1 MRYKSADQYYRGRFG
16 KKIYR
21 ISLDIG
27 TTCPNR
33 DGSRGEGGC
42 IFCSAGGSGEF
53 ALSHDDIDNAIMRV
67 SRKAGEGAGYLAY
80 FQSHTGTY
88 CEVSY
93 LKKCIDDVMAH
104 PKIEG
109 VIIATRP
116 DCLPDEMIELLAA
129 YNKEFPVFVELG
141 LQTAS
146 DVTAEKINRCYK
158 TEEFVSA
165 AARLHEHKIHVTAHV
180 IIGLPGERGDDM
192 MDTVRLVV
200 DTGCEGIKF
209 TTLYVLRGTVLE
221 KMYERGEFEV
231 LGMEEYF
238 DIIDRALD
246 LIPGDMTVFRLTGDG
261 PKNLMIAPL
270 WTNNKRQV
278 INYINRRFG

>member
-16 KKIYR
+16 RKIYR
-21 ISLDIG
+21 VSLDIG

-33 DGSRGEGGC
+33 DGTRGEGGC

-53 ALSHDDIDNAIMRV
+53 ALSYEDIDSAISRV
-67 SRKAGEGAGYLAY
+67 SGKAGEGAGYLAY
-80 FQSHTGTY
+80 FQSYTGTY
-88 CEVSY
+88 CDVSY
-93 LKKCIDDVMAH
+93 LKQCIDKVMAH
-104 PKIEG
+104 PMIVG

-116 DCLPDEMIELLAA
+116 DSIPDDTLDLLAA
-129 YNKEFPVFVELG
+129 YNREFPVFVELG

-146 DVTAEKINRCYK
+146 DVTAERINRCYR
-158 TEEFVSA
+158 TEEFVA
-165 AARLHEHKIHVTAHV
+165 AVSRLHRHNIHVTAHV
-180 IIGLPGERGDDM
+180 IIGLPGEVVEDM
-192 MDTVRLVV
+192 LDTVRLVV

-209 TTLYVLRGTVLE
+209 TALYVLRGTVLAQ
-221 KMYERGEFEV
+221 MYERGEFDV

-246 LIPGDMTVFRLTGDG
+246 LIPGSMTVFRLTGDG

>member
-1 MRYKSADQYYRGRFG
+1 MRYKSADSYYRGRFG
-16 KKIYR
+16 KKMYR
-21 ISLDIG
+21 VSLDIG

-33 DGSRGEGGC
+33 DGTRGTGGC

-53 ALSHDDIDNAIMRV
+53 ALSHDDIDNAIARV

-80 FQSHTGTY
+80 FQSYTGTY
-88 CEVSY
+88 CDVSY
-93 LKKCIDDVMAH
+93 LKKCIDEVMAH

-116 DCLPDEMIELLAA
+116 DAIPDDILELLAS

-158 TEEFVSA
+158 TEEFVA
-165 AARLHEHKIHVTAHV
+165 AVARLHKHNIHVTAHV
-180 IIGLPGERGDDM
+180 IIGLPGESPDDM
-192 MDTVRLVV
+192 MDTVKLVV

-209 TTLYVLRGTVLE
+209 TALYVLRGTVLAD
-221 KMYERGEFEV
+221 MYGRGEFEV
-231 LGMEEYF
+231 LSMDEYF

-246 LIPGDMTVFRLTGDG
+246 LIPDGMTVFRLTGDG

-270 WTNNKRQV
+270 WTNNKRAV

>member
-1 MRYKSADQYYRGRFG
+1 MRYKSADSYYRGRFG
-16 KKIYR
+16 KKMYR
-21 ISLDIG
+21 VSLDIG

-33 DGSRGEGGC
+33 DGTRGTGGC

-53 ALSHDDIDNAIMRV
+53 ALSHDDIDNAIARV

-80 FQSHTGTY
+80 FQSYTGTY
-88 CEVSY
+88 CDVSY
-93 LKKCIDDVMAH
+93 LKKCIDEVMAH

-116 DCLPDEMIELLAA
+116 DSIPDDILELLAS

-158 TEEFVSA
+158 TEEFVA
-165 AARLHEHKIHVTAHV
+165 AVARLHKHNIHVTAHV
-180 IIGLPGERGDDM
+180 IIGLPGESPDDM
-192 MDTVRLVV
+192 MDTVKLVV

-209 TTLYVLRGTVLE
+209 TALYVLRGTVLAD
-221 KMYERGEFEV
+221 MYGRGEFEV
-231 LGMEEYF
+231 LSMDEYF

-246 LIPGDMTVFRLTGDG
+246 LIPDGMTVFRLTGDG

-270 WTNNKRQV
+270 WTNNKRAV

>member
-1 MRYKSADQYYRGRFG
+1 MRYKSADSYYRGRFG
-16 KKIYR
+16 KKMYR
-21 ISLDIG
+21 VSLDIG

-33 DGSRGEGGC
+33 DGTRGTGGC

-53 ALSHDDIDNAIMRV
+53 ALSHDDIDNAIARV

-80 FQSHTGTY
+80 FQSYTGTY
-88 CEVSY
+88 CDVSY
-93 LKKCIDDVMAH
+93 LKKCIDEVMAH

-116 DCLPDEMIELLAA
+116 DSIPDDILELLAS

-158 TEEFVSA
+158 TEEFVA
-165 AARLHEHKIHVTAHV
+165 AVARLHEHNIHVTAHV
-180 IIGLPGERGDDM
+180 IIGLPGESPDDM
-192 MDTVRLVV
+192 MDTVKLVV

-209 TTLYVLRGTVLE
+209 TALYVLRGTVLAD
-221 KMYERGEFEV
+221 MYGRGEFEV
-231 LGMEEYF
+231 LSMDEYF

-246 LIPGDMTVFRLTGDG
+246 LIPDGMTVFRLTGDG

-270 WTNNKRQV
+270 WTNNKRAV